1 MIYDQTGGFVNFYGY
16 GDYRM
21 DNLLNLMTYGLDW
34 MVNVKKIEPI
44 HTSLNFS
51 TSVMVSQERPRGTDI
66 VSLSEGIDIQGEK
79 IWYVL
84 FPPSSYDTKL
94 NVMSKLGTT
103 THIPRLGF
111 IVMANFDLF
120 WTRRTRS
127 KYGDKIQQSTFYQ
140 DLAGNAKP
148 YPADFEKIPV
158 RDLSLSKITNRL
170 SMVA

>member
-1 MIYDQTGGFVNFYGY
+1 
-16 GDYRM
+16 
-21 DNLLNLMTYGLDW
+21 
-34 MVNVKKIEPI
+34 
-44 HTSLNFS
+44 
-51 TSVMVSQERPRGTDI
+51 
-66 VSLSEGIDIQGEK
+66 
-79 IWYVL
+79 
-84 FPPSSYDTKL
+84 
-94 NVMSKLGTT
+94 MSKLGTT

-158 RDLSLSKITNRL
+158 RDLSLSKK
-170 SMVA
+170 